1 MRVISACLLV
11 VVAASLAA
19 AQTTCTVPSS
29 DPLSL
34 TTASGCGLLARCQ
47 SNLCAC
53 VGSTSTTF
61 PSCVAAI
68 SSSSSPCAT
77 TCFTAYVQCAVGIT
91 TRPINTTDTVCSNY
105 NNTLYIA
112 QLAAMASTT
121 LNNTALQASCNYGV
135 CALVAATN
143 VSSLSTC
150 GLALGQAA
158 CSASVLLPPTASP
171 TTTVATTAAPVADII
186 VVVRLSGANW
196 SAILAD
202 PVKKAQAITALT
214 SDYAKLLGVDSKFV
228 QIVSMVQGSLVVTFQ
243 VLQGSGK
250 SPSQLQTL
258 ANSAAG
264 SSTWLT
270 STASVYATVG
280 TDSLTTLSV
289 SVTATAA
296 PTTLPPGSTTTAAP
310 KSSAVGAAGVWAV
323 AAVAAL
329 AALWA

>member
-1 MRVISACLLV
+1 MRVISACFLLV
-11 VVAASLAA
+11 ALVATLSA
-19 AQTTCTVPSS
+19 AQSCTVPTS
-29 DPLSL
+29 DPLAL
-34 TTASGCGLLARCQ
+34 TTASGCSLLARCQ
-47 SNLCAC
+47 STLCAC

-68 SSSSSPCAT
+68 SSSSSPCTT

-91 TRPINTTDTVCSNY
+91 TRPINSTDTVCSTY
-105 NNTLYIA
+105 NNTLYMA

-121 LNNTALQASCNYGV
+121 LNNTALQGSCNYGI
-135 CALVAATN
+135 CALAAAANTSKLTTDC
-143 VSSLSTC
+143 VSSLRS
-150 GLALGQAA
+150 AA
-158 CSASVLLPPTASP
+158 CSANTLLPPTAVPS
-171 TTTVATTAAPVADII
+171 AQTTAAPVVADLV

-214 SDYAKLLGVDSKFV
+214 SDYAKLLGVDAKFV
-228 QIVSMVQGSLVVTFQ
+228 QIIAIAEGSLVVTFQ

-264 SSTWLT
+264 SATWLT

-296 PTTLPPGSTTTAAP
+296 PTTLAPGSTTTAAP